1 MDDQGVQ
8 DGKHHDGPDPQ
19 EDLRD
24 HQVGLEHIGV
34 RYVNVLYGL
43 PSTFS
48 CIDQAGGVGAEAPED
63 HLVLEAEGDV
73 EEDAAE
79 EGEAD
84 AQPGVLQRVDP
95 LEVRRLVD
103 GDVPVDRHED
113 DDVDRAGHEGVDQG
127 HLKVSLPEGVT
138 KSIKKAFRPFPFLG
152 TFLATLEAEKALSK
166 FL

>member
-8 DGKHHDGPDPQ
+8 DGKNHDRADPQ

-48 CIDQAGGVGAEAPED
+48 HIGQGQAGGVGAEAPED

-73 EEDAAE
+73 EEDASDEAE
-79 EGEAD
+79 GD
-84 AQPGVLQRVDP
+84 VDRGVLESVYP
-95 LEVRRLVD
+95 LEVGRLVD
-103 GDVPVDRHED
+103 RYVPRW
-113 DDVDRAGHEGVDQG
+113 
-127 HLKVSLPEGVT
+127 T
-138 KSIKKAFRPFPFLG
+138 KKL
-152 TFLATLEAEKALSK
+152 
-166 FL
+166 